1 MHKKVIPAM
10 ILLIV
15 FLFTC
20 CAFAEEEEPFY
31 DPFEVYQGTVG
42 NIAFAFP
49 GIPLTVFHDADNEG
63 VWTDSMQMWGN
74 CAWDWSEYQLRSADI
89 ATLLEGFK

>member
-42 NIAFAFP
+42 NIAFAFSRDP
-49 GIPLTVFHDADNEG
+49 AD
-63 VWTDSMQMWGN
+63 
-74 CAWDWSEYQLRSADI
+74 C
-89 ATLLEGFK
+89 FP